1 MVWLE
6 IILYLT
12 AAILVAL
19 LVFAFIRRNNFLSPL
34 YILLILAVLVYVLGY
49 ANELVSRSL
58 EEAIFWI
65 KLQYFGIPYL
75 SFLWLLLTYR
85 LCYGRSLSFPVVLA
99 AGVIPVLTTFFNVTN
114 EYHHLF
120 YTNVSILQISGITIT
135 QLAKGPLYYVHIVY
149 TNLLMLVGIA
159 MIIQQ
164 LRRTKKTIHSMLFW
178 LAFGLSIE
186 MLLEAIYLAGLSPH
200 NMDLMAF
207 GFLGVV
213 ICQGVAIYR
222 FDFLRSDDLVK
233 DIIFSNI
240 KEGLLVLDKKDRISD
255 FNRTAQ
261 RIYPWLNVDSLGRK
275 ITDFE
280 AGKELHNL
288 NQQDA
293 DIGVRLGNK
302 DRFFSVHTTDLVES
316 GRRLGKVY
324 LFNDVTAVRKIMR
337 KLYHYA
343 NYDSLTGIFNRR
355 RFLEEGEKE
364 VSRCIRYH
372 TRIAY
377 IMIDLDNFKRIN
389 DQHGHQAGD
398 KVLHAVAHV
407 MSSRLRKSDIIGR
420 YGGEEFGIFLVEI
433 APENALVVAEDIRQ
447 SIEGL
452 TIEYRNAS
460 LKVTASIGVAT
471 ADGDTPDLSLE
482 YLLNKADFAMYKA
495 KQQGGNQVSVA
506 R

>member
-1 MVWLE
+1 MAWLE

-12 AAILVAL
+12 VAILLAL
-19 LVFAFIRRNNFLSPL
+19 LVFAFTRRNNFLSPL
-34 YILLILAVLVYVLGY
+34 YVLMVLAVLVYILGY
-49 ANELVSRSL
+49 TRELSSHSV
-58 EEAIFWI
+58 EEAVFWI
-65 KLQYFGIPYL
+65 KLEYFGIPFHSL
-75 SFLWLLLTYR
+75 FWFLLTYR
-85 LCYGRSLSFPVVLA
+85 LCYGRSLSFPVMLA
-99 AGVIPVLTTFFNVTN
+99 VCIIPILTLFAVVTN

-120 YTNVSILQISGITIT
+120 YTNISILQISGITLT
-135 QLAKGPLYYVHIVY
+135 QFGRGPLYYLHVVYADFLIV
-149 TNLLMLVGIA
+149 LGLA
-159 MIIQQ
+159 MIARQ
-164 LRRTKKTIHSMLFW
+164 LRKTGKVLHSVLFW
-178 LAFGLSIE
+178 MALGVVIE
-186 MLLEAIYLAGLSPH
+186 IVLEPVYLLGFSPH
-200 NMDLMAF
+200 NIDLMAF
-207 GFLGVV
+207 GFFGAV
-213 ICQGVAIYR
+213 ICQGVAVYR

-261 RIYPWLNVDSLGRK
+261 QIYPWLNVDSLGRK

-280 AGKELHNL
+280 EGKKLHNL
-288 NQQDA
+288 NEQDA
-293 DIGVRLGNK
+293 DIGVSLGNR
-302 DRFFSVHTTDLVES
+302 DRFFSVHTTQLIES
-316 GRRLGKVY
+316 GRKVGKVY
-324 LFNDVTAVRKIMR
+324 LFNDVTAVRRIMR

-355 RFLEEGEKE
+355 RFLDEGEKE

-407 MSSRLRKSDIIGR
+407 MSSRLRKSDILGR

-433 APENALVVAEDIRQ
+433 APENALVVAEDVRQ

-452 TIEYRNAS
+452 TIEYRNAT

-506 R
+506 H